1 MQGLVSDE
9 LYHHGILGMKWGVR
23 RYQDKDGKLTDAGKK
38 RYFKDVDKVKKYEA
52 KANRYQRKAIKAEKS
67 AHRFWFRDA
76 EAAYAK
82 YSKYKYKSEKYT
94 EKGEKLAKKILESSS
109 DVRFDLW
116 KTDDN
121 ASRYY
126 LMKVATKGDP
136 EHIAHLEIDSSDELY
151 HHGILGMKWG
161 IRRYQNEDGSLT
173 DAGRKRY
180 GGLSSNI
187 KQYIADRRRKKRL
200 AAAAEKRRATIEAK
214 KAHSAEKEEALRS
227 GDPNKISKFQNEL
240 TNDELRAATDRIR
253 LTETLRSQSE
263 ARIKT
268 GLDKAEEIIGKVSKA
283 KDIAERGVSAWNTAA
298 KIHNS
303 FVNEKEKWPVIDG
316 SGKKEDR
323 SAIKKTI
330 ETGDPEQIARLK
342 GKLTVSE
349 TSDAVKS
356 INNWKNINENADRN
370 RQARADAEY
379 QKKESAREAEKQRDL
394 NREKVFGQRDEAAR
408 REASRREQESFDKE
422 YEDGVKAAR
431 AAFERYQRSRES
443 GASSNVTVEPTSR
456 FDPDDRATPQMR
468 IGQERTNQLLLDM
481 KKDRK
486 LYKDLFK

>member
-1 MQGLVSDE
+1 MQGLISDE

-23 RYQDKDGKLTDAGKK
+23 RYQNEDGSLTDAGRK
-38 RYFKDVDKVKKYEA
+38 RYTKLT
-52 KANRYQRKAIKAEKS
+52 NRVNKLRTKAEKYDKKAAKAERS

-82 YSKYKYKSEKYT
+82 YSKFKYKAEAARTKADKIEKKVN
-94 EKGEKLAKKILESSS
+94 ELARNTSMREVNGIPDSIRRGVSIVDKVKSGLDERNRQKKIAE
-109 DVRFDLW
+109 
-116 KTDDN
+116 
-121 ASRYY
+121 
-126 LMKVATKGDP
+126 
-136 EHIAHLEIDSSDELY
+136 
-151 HHGILGMKWG
+151 
-161 IRRYQNEDGSLT
+161 
-173 DAGRKRY
+173 
-180 GGLSSNI
+180 
-187 KQYIADRRRKKRL
+187 
-200 AAAAEKRRATIEAK
+200 AAEKRKATIEAK
-214 KAHSAEKEEALRS
+214 KAHAAEKEEALRS
-227 GDPNKISKFQNEL
+227 GDPNKVSKFQNEL

-263 ARIKT
+263 ARVKT
-268 GLDKAEEIIGKVSKA
+268 GLDKAEEIMGKVSKA
-283 KDIAERGVSAWNTAA
+283 KDIAERGISAWNTAA

-330 ETGDPEQIARLK
+330 ESGDPEQIAKLK
-342 GKLTVSE
+342 GKLSVSE

-356 INNWKNINENADRN
+356 INNWKNINENADKN

-394 NREKVFGQRDEAAR
+394 NREKMFSQRDSFER
-408 REASRREQESFDKE
+408 KEASRREQESFDKE

-431 AAFERYQRSRES
+431 EAFKRYRES
-443 GASSNVTVEPTSR
+443 SRSNTTVEPTSR

-468 IGQERTNQLLLDM
+468 IGQEITKQLLLEM
-481 KKDRK
+481 KKDK
-486 LYKDLFK
+486 K